1 MDNKA
6 TNVDIPRLCYL
17 EAGMMYFT
25 DDIHNVCGDDWDDV
39 PYEHNAGEPYERYVV
54 AMLAFHPTK
63 DTDLCYEPYER
74 GEYSVEEINNGA
86 IPWLYCQTAGPLHA
100 GATRVECVAWLN
112 KAHMVWGELELHEQ

>member
-1 MDNKA
+1 MDNNT
-6 TNVDIPRLCYL
+6 TNDNIPRLCYL
-17 EAGMMYFT
+17 EAGVMYFT

-39 PYEHNAGEPYERYVV
+39 PYEHNAGEPYER
-54 AMLAFHPTK
+54 
-63 DTDLCYEPYER
+63 

-86 IPWLYCQTAGPLHA
+86 IPWLYCNTAGPLYA